1 MNQMK
6 IESEERYMKMFNS
19 RLVSAVAAGALSV
32 FAVIPC
38 NAGAQETL
46 PPDKVWTLEDCV
58 NYALE
63 ENISLKKSRLEVESS
78 ELDLKQSKAAM
89 YPSVAFST
97 SQSLSNKP
105 YQETSST
112 ITGSEILQT
121 NDNTSYM
128 GSYGLNAQW
137 SIFDGL
143 RLRNTVRQNELN
155 GRLAE
160 LNVNISQNSI
170 LESIAQVY
178 VQILYASEAVDV
190 ARLTLETSVA
200 ECERGK
206 ELMEAGSISKAD
218 YAQLLAQQSSDR
230 YQLVSS
236 EATLADYKLQL
247 KQLLEIQGDYE
258 MNIYLPEIS
267 DESVLVPLPD
277 KSYLYEAALGTRPE
291 IESGNL
297 NIEASEIGEKISRA
311 GYYPSLSLSAGIGTN
326 HTSGSDMSFV
336 EQVKRGWYN
345 SVGLTLSIP
354 IFSNLQNKTAVRK
367 AEIQT
372 MTAQL
377 ELIESRK
384 DLYKTIEGFWLDA
397 NSAQKQY
404 IAAKEQLNSASV
416 SYELVS
422 EQFDLGM
429 KNTVELL
436 TEKNN
441 YLMANM
447 QMLQAKYMAVM
458 NIQMLNFYSGKEITI
473 L

>member
-1 MNQMK
+1 MK
-6 IESEERYMKMFNS
+6 IPSNKIASMAA
-19 RLVSAVAAGALSV
+19 SAIAALILA
-32 FAVIPC
+32 AVP
-38 NAGAQETL
+38 ETAYSQQSL
-46 PPDKVWTLEDCV
+46 PPDKVWTLEDCI

-63 ENISLKKSRLEVESS
+63 ENISLKKSRLEVETSQL
-78 ELDLKQSKAAM
+78 ELKQSKAAM
-89 YPSVAFST
+89 YPSVSFST
-97 SQSLSNKP
+97 TQGLTNRP

-121 NDNTSYM
+121 EGNTSYM

-143 RLRNTVRQNELN
+143 RLRNTVRQNELS

-160 LNVNISQNSI
+160 LNVDISQNSI

-190 ARLTLETSVA
+190 ARLTYETSIA

-206 ELMEAGSISKAD
+206 ELFEAGSISKAD
-218 YAQLLAQQSSDR
+218 YAQLQAQQSSDR

-258 MNIYLPEIS
+258 MKLFLPEIS
-267 DESVLVPLPD
+267 DESVLVPLPE
-277 KSYLYEAALGTRPE
+277 KSYLYQAALGIRPE

-297 NIEASEIGEKISRA
+297 NIESSEIGEKISKA
-311 GYYPSLSLSAGIGTN
+311 GFYPSLSLTAGIGTN
-326 HTSGSDMSFV
+326 HTSGSDLSFTD
-336 EQVKRGWYN
+336 QIQRGWNN
-345 SVGLTLSIP
+345 SIGLTLSIP
-354 IFSNLQNKTAVRK
+354 IFSNLQNKTALRK

-372 MTAQL
+372 QTAQL
-377 ELIESRK
+377 DLIESQK
-384 DLYKTIEGFWLDA
+384 DLYKTIEGFWQDA

-404 IAAKEQLNSASV
+404 MAAKEQLNSARV

-441 YLMANM
+441 FLMANM

-458 NIQMLNFYSGKEITI
+458 NIQLLNFYSGKEITI

>member
-1 MNQMK
+1 
-6 IESEERYMKMFNS
+6 
-19 RLVSAVAAGALSV
+19 
-32 FAVIPC
+32 
-38 NAGAQETL
+38 
-46 PPDKVWTLEDCV
+46 
-58 NYALE
+58 
-63 ENISLKKSRLEVESS
+63 
-78 ELDLKQSKAAM
+78 
-89 YPSVAFST
+89 
-97 SQSLSNKP
+97 
-105 YQETSST
+105 
-112 ITGSEILQT
+112 
-121 NDNTSYM
+121 
-128 GSYGLNAQW
+128 
-137 SIFDGL
+137 
-143 RLRNTVRQNELN
+143 
-155 GRLAE
+155 
-160 LNVNISQNSI
+160 
-170 LESIAQVY
+170 
-178 VQILYASEAVDV
+178 
-190 ARLTLETSVA
+190 
-200 ECERGK
+200 
-206 ELMEAGSISKAD
+206 
-218 YAQLLAQQSSDR
+218 
-230 YQLVSS
+230 
-236 EATLADYKLQL
+236 
-247 KQLLEIQGDYE
+247 
-258 MNIYLPEIS
+258 
-267 DESVLVPLPD
+267 
-277 KSYLYEAALGTRPE
+277 
-291 IESGNL
+291 
-297 NIEASEIGEKISRA
+297 
-311 GYYPSLSLSAGIGTN
+311 
-326 HTSGSDMSFV
+326 MSFV

-458 NIQMLNFYSGKEITI
+458 NIQMPNFYSGKEIKI

>member
-1 MNQMK
+1 
-6 IESEERYMKMFNS
+6 MKMFNS

-160 LNVNISQNSI
+160 LNVDISQNSI

-190 ARLTLETSVA
+190 AMLTLETSVA

-277 KSYLYEAALGTRPE
+277 KSYLYEAALGTRP
-291 IESGNL
+291 
-297 NIEASEIGEKISRA
+297 KA

>member
-1 MNQMK
+1 M
-6 IESEERYMKMFNS
+6 
-19 RLVSAVAAGALSV
+19 
-32 FAVIPC
+32 
-38 NAGAQETL
+38 
-46 PPDKVWTLEDCV
+46 
-58 NYALE
+58 
-63 ENISLKKSRLEVESS
+63 
-78 ELDLKQSKAAM
+78 
-89 YPSVAFST
+89 
-97 SQSLSNKP
+97 
-105 YQETSST
+105 
-112 ITGSEILQT
+112 
-121 NDNTSYM
+121 
-128 GSYGLNAQW
+128 
-137 SIFDGL
+137 
-143 RLRNTVRQNELN
+143 
-155 GRLAE
+155 
-160 LNVNISQNSI
+160 
-170 LESIAQVY
+170 
-178 VQILYASEAVDV
+178 DV
-190 ARLTLETSVA
+190 ARLTLETSEA
-200 ECERGK
+200 ECTRGK
-206 ELMEAGSISKAD
+206 ELLGAGSISQAD
-218 YAQLLAQQSSDR
+218 YAQLEAQRSSDR

-258 MNIYLPEIS
+258 MNLFLPEIS

-277 KSYLYEAALGTRPE
+277 KSSLYEAALGVRPE

-297 NIEASEIGEKISRA
+297 NIESSELGEKISKA

-326 HTSGSDMSFV
+326 HTSGSDMSFT
-336 EQVKRGWYN
+336 EQVKRGWFN

-372 MTAQL
+372 QTARL
-377 ELIESRK
+377 ELIESQK
-384 DLYKTIEGFWLDA
+384 DLYKTIEGFWQDA

-404 IAAKEQLNSASV
+404 LAAKEQLNSARV

-458 NIQMLNFYSGKEITI
+458 NIQLLNFYSGKEITI

>member
-1 MNQMK
+1 MK
-6 IESEERYMKMFNS
+6 IFNDKS
-19 RLVSAVAAGALSV
+19 VSALTAVAISV
-32 FAVIPC
+32 FAVIPY
-38 NAGAQETL
+38 NAGAQEDL
-46 PPDKVWTLEDCV
+46 PPDKVWTLEDCIE
-58 NYALE
+58 YALQ
-63 ENISLKKSRLEVESS
+63 ENISLKKSRLEVESA

-89 YPSVAFST
+89 YPGVSFST
-97 SQSLSNKP
+97 SQNLTNKP

-112 ITGSEILQT
+112 IAGSEILQT
-121 NDNTSYM
+121 NDKTSYM

-137 SIFDGL
+137 SLFEGL
-143 RLRNTVRQNELN
+143 RLRNTVKQDKLG

-160 LNVNISQNSI
+160 LNVDISQNSI
-170 LESIAQVY
+170 LESIAQIY

-190 ARLTLETSVA
+190 ARLTLETSEA
-200 ECERGK
+200 ECTRGK
-206 ELMEAGSISKAD
+206 ELLDAGSISQAD
-218 YAQLLAQQSSDR
+218 YAQLEAQRSSDR

-258 MNIYLPEIS
+258 MSLFLPEIS

-277 KSYLYEAALGTRPE
+277 KSSLYEAALGVRPE

-297 NIEASEIGEKISRA
+297 NIESSELGEKISKA

-326 HTSGSDMSFV
+326 HTSGSDMSFT
-336 EQVKRGWYN
+336 EQVKRGWFN

-354 IFSNLQNKTAVRK
+354 IFSNLQNKTAV
-367 AEIQT
+367 
-372 MTAQL
+372 
-377 ELIESRK
+377 LIESQK
-384 DLYKTIEGFWLDA
+384 DLYKTIEGFWQDA

-404 IAAKEQLNSASV
+404 LAAKEQLNSARV

-458 NIQMLNFYSGKEITI
+458 NIQLLNFYSGKEITI

>member
-1 MNQMK
+1 MK
-6 IESEERYMKMFNS
+6 IPSNKIASM
-19 RLVSAVAAGALSV
+19 VASAIAVLILAAV
-32 FAVIPC
+32 P
-38 NAGAQETL
+38 ETAYSQQSL
-46 PPDKVWTLEDCV
+46 PPDKVWTLEDCI

-63 ENISLKKSRLEVESS
+63 ENISLKKSRLEVETSQL
-78 ELDLKQSKAAM
+78 ELKQSKAAM
-89 YPSVAFST
+89 YPSVSFSIT
-97 SQSLSNKP
+97 QGLTNRP

-121 NDNTSYM
+121 EGNTSYM

-143 RLRNTVRQNELN
+143 RLRNTVRQNELS

-160 LNVNISQNSI
+160 LNVDISQNSI
-170 LESIAQVY
+170 LESVAQVY

-190 ARLTLETSVA
+190 ARLTYETSIA

-206 ELMEAGSISKAD
+206 ELFEAGSISKAD
-218 YAQLLAQQSSDR
+218 YAQLQAQQSSDR

-258 MNIYLPEIS
+258 MRLFLPEIS
-267 DESVLVPLPD
+267 DESVLVPLPE
-277 KSYLYEAALGTRPE
+277 KSYLYQAALGIRPE

-297 NIEASEIGEKISRA
+297 NIESSEIGEKISKA
-311 GYYPSLSLSAGIGTN
+311 GFYPSLSLTAGIGTN
-326 HTSGSDMSFV
+326 HTSGSDLSFTD
-336 EQVKRGWYN
+336 QIQRGWNN
-345 SVGLTLSIP
+345 SIGLTLSIP
-354 IFSNLQNKTAVRK
+354 IFSNLQNKTALRK

-372 MTAQL
+372 QTAQL
-377 ELIESRK
+377 DLIESQK
-384 DLYKTIEGFWLDA
+384 DLYKTIEGFWQDA

-404 IAAKEQLNSASV
+404 MAAKEQLNSARV

-422 EQFDLGM
+422 EQFNLGM

-441 YLMANM
+441 FLMANM

-458 NIQMLNFYSGKEITI
+458 NIQLLNFYSGKEITI

>member
-1 MNQMK
+1 MK
-6 IESEERYMKMFNS
+6 IFNDKS
-19 RLVSAVAAGALSV
+19 VSAFMAVAISV
-32 FAVIPC
+32 FAVIPY
-38 NAGAQETL
+38 NAGAQEDL
-46 PPDKVWTLEDCV
+46 PPDKVWTLEDCIE
-58 NYALE
+58 YALQ
-63 ENISLKKSRLEVESS
+63 ENISLKKSRLEVESA

-89 YPSVAFST
+89 YPGVSFST
-97 SQSLSNKP
+97 SQNLTNKP

-112 ITGSEILQT
+112 IAGSEILQT
-121 NDNTSYM
+121 NDKTSYM

-137 SIFDGL
+137 SIFEGL
-143 RLRNTVRQNELN
+143 RLRNTVKQDKLG

-160 LNVNISQNSI
+160 LNVDISQNSI
-170 LESIAQVY
+170 LESIAQIY

-190 ARLTLETSVA
+190 ARLTLETSEA
-200 ECERGK
+200 ECTRGK
-206 ELMEAGSISKAD
+206 ELLDAGSISQAD
-218 YAQLLAQQSSDR
+218 YAQLEAQRSSDR

-258 MNIYLPEIS
+258 MNLFLPEIS

-277 KSYLYEAALGTRPE
+277 KSGLYEAALGVRPE

-297 NIEASEIGEKISRA
+297 NIESSELGEKISKA

-326 HTSGSDMSFV
+326 HTSGSDMSFT
-336 EQVKRGWYN
+336 EQVKRGWFN

-372 MTAQL
+372 QTARL
-377 ELIESRK
+377 ELIESQK
-384 DLYKTIEGFWLDA
+384 DLYKTIEGFWQDA

-404 IAAKEQLNSASV
+404 LAAKEQLNSARV

-458 NIQMLNFYSGKEITI
+458 NIQLLNFYSGKEITI